1 MTNNQFKKV
10 SRLEVDRILAH
21 GVFQK
26 CQLSLN
32 FSHLQKVIK
41 IKLAT
46 IPEDKFR
53 RIYVL
58 PQEVEDLKEKL
69 CAFSFKIGTQMYF
82 FKSRIKFNQRGFYV
96 DAPGE
101 QTYELARRKHIRFE
115 SHSKFP
121 IYCSVVVSGDSKA
134 KVSGQLLNI
143 SAAGASFRLG
153 EDDSLFTKNHTVHVL
168 IKPEQSAGFAVQG
181 TVRYVKKK
189 TGKPTEVGLEFAALD
204 QVQTNKINSICE
216 ELSFYIFTR

>member
-10 SRLEVDRILAH
+10 SRPEVDRILTH

-26 CQLSLN
+26 CQLALN

-41 IKLAT
+41 VKLAT
-46 IPEDKFR
+46 IPEDMFR

-58 PQEVEDLKEKL
+58 PQEVEDLKDKL

-82 FKSRIKFNQRGFYV
+82 FKARIKFNQRGFYV
-96 DAPGE
+96 DAPRE

-115 SHSKFP
+115 AHSKFP
-121 IYCSVVVSGDSKA
+121 IYCSVVVSNDGKA

-143 SAAGASFRLG
+143 STAGASLRLG
-153 EDDSLFTKNHTVHVL
+153 EDQTLFKKGNSVHAL

-181 TVRYVKKK
+181 TVRYVKQK
-189 TGKPTEVGLEFAALD
+189 TGKPTEVGLEFGALD
-204 QVQTNKINSICE
+204 VLQTNKINSICE